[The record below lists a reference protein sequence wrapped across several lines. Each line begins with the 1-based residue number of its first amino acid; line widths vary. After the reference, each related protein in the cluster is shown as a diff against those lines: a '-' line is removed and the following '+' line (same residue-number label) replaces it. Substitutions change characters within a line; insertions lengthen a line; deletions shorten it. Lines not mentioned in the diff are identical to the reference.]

1 MPVKGE
7 PQQTKASRTVPPS
20 SEVGRGLIVAGW
32 KVGLKISIGVDVV
45 LHSSPFPGGTK
56 IFRVIPGSQV
66 IPGQILMFLEV
77 IIL

>member
-1 MPVKGE
+1 MPAKGE
-7 PQQTKASRTVPPS
+7 PQQTKASRTAPPS
-20 SEVGRGLIVAGW
+20 SEVGRGLIVARW
-32 KVGLKISIGVDVV
+32 KVGLKVRIRVDVV

-66 IPGQILMFLEV
+66 IPGQVLMFLEV